1 MFSLYSD
8 QIPINIDTYEIYN
21 YEEKIIEQN
30 NNCYYNDVD
39 YSIKD
44 GTICDCN
51 IVLMLTKE
59 DVVENIKK
67 TFEELWQDKQD
78 NLYLRLSNRLQ
89 DLLDIEFLK
98 EEEILPQ
105 YDSFINCINFLKN
118 YKNINK
124 FKFAITMTDNGEM
137 SITSDIV
144 THLFFSICFIDKTNI
159 AYHILNRNTGKE
171 TYDPKG
177 TTEELKKG
185 LEKYYA

>member
-1 MFSLYSD
+1 M
-8 QIPINIDTYEIYN
+8 
-21 YEEKIIEQN
+21 
-30 NNCYYNDVD
+30 
-39 YSIKD
+39 
-44 GTICDCN
+44 
-51 IVLMLTKE
+51 
-59 DVVENIKK
+59 
-67 TFEELWQDKQD
+67 
-78 NLYLRLSNRLQ
+78 Q

-144 THLFFSICFIDKTNI
+144 THLFFSIRFIDKTNI